1 MFSTIFKAFN
11 EVSFSPLAQGL
22 ASIFGSDVFKFD
34 KNQKRG
40 PDGKWATQG
49 VGAAGKLS
57 IAQNKR
63 DYDVDAVVLSALGG
77 DHATLKRYNE
87 AIAEVAA
94 DVRAGKSTN
103 VMHSRNKDGTGG
115 YTRARLKL
123 HHQIMDHLLQNEADF
138 KPNNPPPTF
147 TILGGRGGSGKSNF
161 DKKNARGTGQKFGVY
176 DSRKAL
182 LIDPDAI
189 KEMLPGYS
197 PQKAYLFHE
206 ESAAIADKLHK
217 IARDRGLNT
226 VMDITMRSYH
236 GAIMEKFK
244 KAGYR
249 TEAYFMHRKPEL
261 ALRGAV
267 NRWNRKSVV
276 KNPLTG
282 EAKVFPSGRLV
293 PPSVVE
299 ANVDN
304 EHNFDRMARMAD
316 HWEVVSNTASDGF
329 SGKRIGSKPKPV
341 QKLESFAVVLKANP
355 YHDAE
360 GKFTTKEK
368 SASGTSEAYKI
379 YAKAVSSVSG
389 WEKGS
394 DYNGEV
400 RLVPLSKIDTQPD
413 EVWSEEYRRGSGQK
427 TIDYLKKEAFGT
439 VYEGGQTVGSNK
451 LEALLV
457 RSTDSGRYQL
467 VDGQHRYNLLKQIGS
482 SVAGVQVIGA
492 VQKSNPYHDELGRF
506 TSKDRDSEHYSA
518 TREFTKEE
526 IALLKGVKISSGS
539 KLAEAMDNATDGHVD
554 VQAIKATLAKG
565 GKNYAQVEIPLSHI
579 DWSSVTDE
587 VAAVRA
593 DPNKGAILVGAH
605 GEIVDGRH
613 RSLLAKQS
621 GDKTI
626 TAWVPV
632 ADALMIL
639 SKVQKA
645 ERILRPY
652 ELEPKSLESVQKS
665 NPYHEPA
672 GSPQGGQF
680 TSKEKLGYRVATSVQ
695 FAAMLK
701 DIGASSPHAPWL
713 KQQALATN
721 LKAKSH
727 GALDL
732 ELAHDWLK
740 AGHSKATIN
749 EVGIDLTDDDLKAMA
764 HWQSKSKA
772 AATSLKTLFDKHYTK
787 HYAQEQ
793 DAIATFGPDS
803 AQVKKLNKVG
813 VSWLAQAY
821 KFGAS
826 PQQVKEGLEGVEKA
840 YKDAKAKKVAEDAF
854 APGKGP
860 YATLPS
866 TKHMAENNLATL
878 KEYHGKVVSALG
890 KDHPHAKAAESEV
903 EMAQIHLDSLKSV
916 AANVGAPAT
925 GGSSAPK
932 FQSSKHLAGSLETY
946 HALAEHYYKL
956 KASGKDQS
964 DPAVQAAHSEWE
976 KSKEE
981 LKSKHGWGAP
991 ELSKEAKAVKDMVAG
1006 ASMSSPGLDKL
1017 KQQEKTSLMGS
1028 LKKMYKAAELDGTPL
1043 DYDLEKKALA
1053 LGVDQTDISQLAQTA
1068 KKEAIEEKK
1077 ALKSN
1082 ALNSAKSAAYNK
1094 AKALDLYGKDSPEY
1108 AEAVAAHVATVSANL
1123 KHASGSE
1130 FDFYSDTGEAAYAT
1144 YKKDMEALKVK
1155 YGESLS
1161 KTMAEYATAN
1171 FKDRKNSTELAD
1183 HAAKVHSK
1191 LSAEQVAAIGS
1202 YTSSGFRQLNKEVG
1216 AAGTAVM
1223 KGQKPTFISDHRVK
1237 QMERMDDAFKD
1248 TTLGYDTK
1256 LYRNMAQKY
1265 FWEQLG
1271 ISGNSMDAITD
1282 AQMNSVV
1289 GRVYKETAFSS
1300 TTTDVNLG
1308 LSLQDT
1314 ALQSGRLTL
1323 NIRAGKKMPG
1333 MLVTAISSHSHE
1345 NEVILPR
1352 GTTYVIKGIRR
1363 GVKGEKFIVDVDMIG
1378 AFPDKIN

>member
-57 IAQNKR
+57 IKR
-63 DYDVDAVVLSALGG
+63 NQRNYKVDDVVLAALDG
-77 DHATLKRYNE
+77 DAATLKQYND
-87 AIAEVAA
+87 AIAQVSA
-94 DVRAGKSTN
+94 DVKAGKCTDVLN
-103 VMHSRNKDGTGG
+103 SRNGDGTGG
-115 YTRARLKL
+115 YTKDRLKL
-123 HHQIMDHLLQNEADF
+123 HHQILEHFFKKEADY
-138 KPNNPPPTF
+138 KPDTPPPSF
-147 TILGGRGGSGKSNF
+147 IVLGGRGGSGKSNF
-161 DKKNARGTGQKFGVY
+161 DSRNDPKDGPKFGVY
-176 DSRKAL
+176 DGSKAL

-189 KEMLPGYS
+189 KEMLPGYD

-206 ESAAIADKLHK
+206 ESGAIADKLHK
-217 IARDRGLNT
+217 MARDKGLNV
-226 VMDITMRSYH
+226 VMDITLKSFH
-236 GAIMEKFK
+236 GSIVEKFK
-244 KAGYR
+244 KAGYH
-249 TEAYFMHRKPEL
+249 TEAHFMHKQPEF

-267 NRWNRKSVV
+267 RRWNHKVLI

-282 EAKVFPSGRLV
+282 EAKEFPKGRLV
-293 PPSVVE
+293 PPSVIE
-299 ANVDN
+299 SNTNN
-304 EHNFDRMARMAD
+304 EHNFDRMARMTD
-316 HWEVVSNTASDGF
+316 NWSVVSNTSPNGF
-329 SGKRIGSKPKPV
+329 TGERVASKPKPV
-341 QKLESFAVVLKANP
+341 KKLDSFATVLKA
-355 YHDAE
+355 
-360 GKFTTKEK
+360 
-368 SASGTSEAYKI
+368 
-379 YAKAVSSVSG
+379 
-389 WEKGS
+389 
-394 DYNGEV
+394 
-400 RLVPLSKIDTQPD
+400 
-413 EVWSEEYRRGSGQK
+413 
-427 TIDYLKKEAFGT
+427 
-439 VYEGGQTVGSNK
+439 
-451 LEALLV
+451 
-457 RSTDSGRYQL
+457 
-467 VDGQHRYNLLKQIGS
+467 
-482 SVAGVQVIGA
+482 
-492 VQKSNPYHDELGRF
+492 NPYHDELGRF

-613 RSLLAKQS
+613 RSLLAKQL
-621 GDKTI
+621 GDKAI
-626 TAWVPV
+626 KAWVPV
-632 ADALMIL
+632 ADALKIL
-639 SKVQKA
+639 SKVKKA

-665 NPYHEPA
+665 NPNHEPA
-672 GSPQGGQF
+672 GSPKGGQF
-680 TSKEKLGYRVATSVQ
+680 ASKEK
-695 FAAMLK
+695 AALASSQYASMLK
-701 DIGASSPHAPWL
+701 DIGGSSPHAPWL
-713 KQQALATN
+713 KALALATN
-721 LKAKSH
+721 IKAKSH

-732 ELAHDWLK
+732 ELAHDWL
-740 AGHSKATIN
+740 AMGHSQALLK
-749 EVGIDLTDDDLKAMA
+749 EVGVDLSDDELKAMTY
-764 HWQSKSKA
+764 WKSKEKA
-772 AATSLKTLFDKHYTK
+772 AATKFKALFDKDYTK
-787 HYAQEQ
+787 HYAEVQ
-793 DAIATFGPDS
+793 DAIDKFGPDS

-813 VSWLAQAY
+813 VSWVAQAY

-826 PQQVKEGLEGVEKA
+826 PAQVKEALAGVEKS
-840 YKDAKAKKVAEDAF
+840 YNDAKLAKSVLAK
-854 APGKGP
+854 
-860 YATLPS
+860 TNI
-866 TKHMAENNLATL
+866 MA
-878 KEYHGKVVSALG
+878 
-890 KDHPHAKAAESEV
+890 
-903 EMAQIHLDSLKSV
+903 SLKQM
-916 AANVGAPAT
+916 A
-925 GGSSAPK
+925 
-932 FQSSKHLAGSLETY
+932 
-946 HALAEHYYKL
+946 
-956 KASGKDQS
+956 KD
-964 DPAVQAAHSEWE
+964 SE
-976 KSKEE
+976 
-981 LKSKHGWGAP
+981 LH
-991 ELSKEAKAVKDMVAG
+991 
-1006 ASMSSPGLDKL
+1006 
-1017 KQQEKTSLMGS
+1017 
-1028 LKKMYKAAELDGTPL
+1028 GTPF
-1043 DYDLEKKALA
+1043 DHDLEKSALA
-1053 LGVDQTDISQLAQTA
+1053 MGVDTGEVTKLIQDGKHAA
-1068 KKEAIEEKK
+1068 VEEKK
-1077 ALKSN
+1077 VLKTTALE
-1082 ALNSAKSAAYNK
+1082 SAKSAAYNV
-1094 AKALDLYGKDSPEY
+1094 AKALDEHGKDSPEY
-1108 AEAVAAHVATVSANL
+1108 AAAVASQVAAVTAGL
-1123 KHASGSE
+1123 KHANSTDLG
-1130 FDFYSDTGEAAYAT
+1130 FFTDTGKAHYAT
-1144 YKKDMEALKVK
+1144 YKKDMGALKVK

>member
-57 IAQNKR
+57 IKR
-63 DYDVDAVVLSALGG
+63 NQRNYKVDDVVLAALDG
-77 DHATLKRYNE
+77 DAATLKQYND
-87 AIAEVAA
+87 AIAQVSA
-94 DVRAGKSTN
+94 DVKAGKCTDVLN
-103 VMHSRNKDGTGG
+103 SRNGDGTGG
-115 YTRARLKL
+115 YTKDRLKL
-123 HHQIMDHLLQNEADF
+123 HHQILEHFFKKEADY
-138 KPNNPPPTF
+138 KPDTPPPSF
-147 TILGGRGGSGKSNF
+147 IVLGGRGGSGKSNF
-161 DKKNARGTGQKFGVY
+161 DSRNDPKDGPKFGVY
-176 DSRKAL
+176 DGSKAL

-189 KEMLPGYS
+189 KEMLPGYD

-206 ESAAIADKLHK
+206 ESGAIADKLHK
-217 IARDRGLNT
+217 MARDKGLNV
-226 VMDITMRSYH
+226 VMDITLKSFH
-236 GAIMEKFK
+236 GSIVEKFK
-244 KAGYR
+244 KAGYH
-249 TEAYFMHRKPEL
+249 TEAHFMHKQPEF

-267 NRWNRKSVV
+267 RRWNHKVLI

-282 EAKVFPSGRLV
+282 EAKEFPKGRLV
-293 PPSVVE
+293 PPSVIE
-299 ANVDN
+299 SNTNN
-304 EHNFDRMARMAD
+304 EHNFDRMARMTD
-316 HWEVVSNTASDGF
+316 NWSVVSNTSPNGF
-329 SGKRIGSKPKPV
+329 TGERVASKPKPV
-341 QKLESFAVVLKANP
+341 KKLDSFATVLKA
-355 YHDAE
+355 
-360 GKFTTKEK
+360 
-368 SASGTSEAYKI
+368 
-379 YAKAVSSVSG
+379 
-389 WEKGS
+389 
-394 DYNGEV
+394 
-400 RLVPLSKIDTQPD
+400 
-413 EVWSEEYRRGSGQK
+413 
-427 TIDYLKKEAFGT
+427 
-439 VYEGGQTVGSNK
+439 
-451 LEALLV
+451 
-457 RSTDSGRYQL
+457 
-467 VDGQHRYNLLKQIGS
+467 
-482 SVAGVQVIGA
+482 
-492 VQKSNPYHDELGRF
+492 NPYHDELGRF

-613 RSLLAKQS
+613 RSLLAKQL
-621 GDKTI
+621 GDKAI
-626 TAWVPV
+626 KAWVPV
-632 ADALMIL
+632 ADALKIL
-639 SKVQKA
+639 SKVKKA

-665 NPYHEPA
+665 NPNHEPA
-672 GSPQGGQF
+672 GSPKGGQF
-680 TSKEKLGYRVATSVQ
+680 ASKEK
-695 FAAMLK
+695 AALASSQYASMLK
-701 DIGASSPHAPWL
+701 DIGGSSPHAPWL
-713 KQQALATN
+713 KAQALATN
-721 LKAKSH
+721 IKAKSH

-732 ELAHDWLK
+732 ELAHDWL
-740 AGHSKATIN
+740 AMGHSQALLK
-749 EVGIDLTDDDLKAMA
+749 EVGVDLSDDELKAMTY
-764 HWQSKSKA
+764 WKSKEKA
-772 AATSLKTLFDKHYTK
+772 AATKFKALFDKNYTK
-787 HYAQEQ
+787 HYAEVQ
-793 DAIATFGPDS
+793 DAIDKFGPDS

-813 VSWLAQAY
+813 VSWVAQAY

-826 PQQVKEGLEGVEKA
+826 PAQVKEALAGVEKS
-840 YKDAKAKKVAEDAF
+840 YNDAKLAKSVAEAAF

-860 YATLPS
+860 YATLPES
-866 TKHMAENNLATL
+866 KHLADNNVATL
-878 KEYHGKVVSALG
+878 KDYHSKVVAALG
-890 KDHPHAKAAESEV
+890 ATHPHSIAAESELN
-903 EMAQIHLDSLKSV
+903 MAMAHASQDHLFAS
-916 AANVGAPAT
+916 
-925 GGSSAPK
+925 GGKSSAPQ
-932 FQSSKHLAGSLETY
+932 FQATSNLSDSVDMY
-946 HALAEHYYKL
+946 HKLAEHYYKM
-956 KASGKDQS
+956 KAAKGMS
-964 DPAVQAAHSEWE
+964 DPAVQEAHKEWGY
-976 KSKEE
+976 SKEE
-981 LKSKHGWGAP
+981 LKKKHGWTSTD
-991 ELSKEAKAVKDMVAG
+991 LSKEANYAKEKIANPDLVAPSAEKQKALAKTNIM
-1006 ASMSSPGLDKL
+1006 ASL
-1017 KQQEKTSLMGS
+1017 KQMAKDS
-1028 LKKMYKAAELDGTPL
+1028 ELHGTPF
-1043 DYDLEKKALA
+1043 DHDLEKSALA
-1053 LGVDQTDISQLAQTA
+1053 MGVDTGEVTKLIQDGKHAA
-1068 KKEAIEEKK
+1068 VEEKK
-1077 ALKSN
+1077 VLKTTALE
-1082 ALNSAKSAAYNK
+1082 SAKSAAYNV
-1094 AKALDLYGKDSPEY
+1094 AKALDEHGKDSPEY
-1108 AEAVAAHVATVSANL
+1108 AAAVASQVAAVTAGL
-1123 KHASGSE
+1123 KHANSTDLG
-1130 FDFYSDTGEAAYAT
+1130 FFTDTGKAHYAT
-1144 YKKDMEALKVK
+1144 YKKDMGALKVK